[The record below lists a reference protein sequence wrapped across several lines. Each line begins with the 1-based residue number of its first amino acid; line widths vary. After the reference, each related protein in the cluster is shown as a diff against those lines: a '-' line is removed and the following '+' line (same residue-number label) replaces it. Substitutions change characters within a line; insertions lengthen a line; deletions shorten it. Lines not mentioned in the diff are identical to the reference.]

1 MKYNSAILVLA
12 YSTLISA
19 VSSTI
24 SGAETVCGDIGI
36 LQIAPGTLP
45 DGVEPSDLRL
55 CADHPLG
62 RNQTLDP
69 AEGASLAPLEEGDI
83 PDTTPT
89 GASRLFQKR
98 RCYYKAPYG
107 CSDKYYWKSYSEKGS
122 GKWCWTATAGG
133 VGPWARCMKWEGY
146 GTNGLQHDCGKNCV
160 LPSVCGCSC

>member
-24 SGAETVCGDIGI
+24 SGAKTVCGDLGI
-36 LQIAPGTLP
+36 LQITPENLP

-62 RNQTLDP
+62 RNRTLDP
-69 AEGASLAPLEEGDI
+69 VEGASLAPLEEGDI

-89 GASRLFQKR
+89 GASRLSQKR
-98 RCYYKAPYG
+98 RCY
-107 CSDKYYWKSYSEKGS
+107 
-122 GKWCWTATAGG
+122 
-133 VGPWARCMKWEGY
+133 
-146 GTNGLQHDCGKNCV
+146 
-160 LPSVCGCSC
+160 